1 MVLLNERLFLLVI
14 KLGFYRMLPDLH
26 LFMLIKNRLL
36 WQIYIKTGKI

>member
-14 KLGFYRMLPDLH
+14 KLRFYLMLSDLH
-26 LFMLIKNRLL
+26 LFMLNKNRLL